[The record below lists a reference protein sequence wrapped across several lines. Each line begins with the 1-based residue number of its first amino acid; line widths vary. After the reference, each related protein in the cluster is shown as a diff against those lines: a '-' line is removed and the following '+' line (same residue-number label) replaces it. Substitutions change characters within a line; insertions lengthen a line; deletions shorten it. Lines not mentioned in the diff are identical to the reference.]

1 MVKSPLK
8 IRRSEPNAERGF
20 LIPLTMYQ
28 PQPVKAAALFNCL
41 SPQLFGKSFR
51 FPKRLFQL
59 YDSGF
64 RRIGTGPLPRNRST
78 QVIR

>member
-1 MVKSPLK
+1 MKNHLEGCTSYKFPAIL
-8 IRRSEPNAERGF
+8 G
-20 LIPLTMYQ
+20 LHHQ

>member
-1 MVKSPLK
+1 MIKS
-8 IRRSEPNAERGF
+8 
-20 LIPLTMYQ
+20 LIQ
-28 PQPVKAAALFNCL
+28 N
-41 SPQLFGKSFR
+41 SG
-51 FPKRLFQL
+51 

>member
-1 MVKSPLK
+1 MKNHLEGCTSYKFPTIL
-8 IRRSEPNAERGF
+8 G
-20 LIPLTMYQ
+20 LH
-28 PQPVKAAALFNCL
+28 
-41 SPQLFGKSFR
+41 PQLFGKSFR